1 MLKVDMQFVPLN
13 LRLNSNYCESLSLT
27 PAGPTF
33 ANSDGEVSSEDEDST
48 QKKRVQFTV
57 TQERAEELVSSFCGV
72 IWKQKSHSWSE
83 VCTGVAALTK
93 TDGKKIREAMEAL
106 AAVIKVHSQLPTN
119 RKYIYRIEEGGAR
132 LGFQI
137 EADTSHLVAMIAVG
151 PKKSLTFHS
160 YATGTKGTKVPE
172 GHYLF
177 QTMRPF
183 DTFRCIPN
191 ARGHIYLFSLDCE
204 ENVKLVCHTNTFRDS
219 LNPSDR
225 GPTLDA
231 LRRVERKL
239 DAIMEHLGIEQ

>member
-1 MLKVDMQFVPLN
+1 MLKLDVQFVPLN
-13 LRLNSNYCESLSLT
+13 LRLNLLSDYYCESLSIT

-48 QKKRVQFTV
+48 QKKRLQFTV
-57 TQERAEELVSSFCGV
+57 TRERAEELVSSLCGEV
-72 IWKQKSHSWSE
+72 WKQKSHSWSE

-106 AAVIKVHSQLPTN
+106 AAVIKVHSQLPTKG
-119 RKYIYRIEEGGAR
+119 KYIYRIEEARAR
-132 LGFQI
+132 LSFQI
-137 EADTSHLVAMIAVG
+137 EADTSQLLAMIAVG
-151 PKKSLTFHS
+151 PKTPLTFHS

-183 DTFRCIPN
+183 DTFQCIPN
-191 ARGHIYLFSLDCE
+191 ARGHIYLFFFDRE
-204 ENVKLVCHTNTFRDS
+204 ENMKLVCHTNTFRDS

-231 LRRVERKL
+231 LRRV
-239 DAIMEHLGIEQ
+239 